1 MILRRQHDRTRLRP
15 GTLVGHG
22 GEGDVFQVEDDP
34 SIVDKLYH
42 QPTPYR
48 AAKLRAM
55 LQAVPEDPSDAVGH
69 AAIAWPMDLAVDD
82 ATEAVVGF
90 VMPRLDATTNL
101 ALLNVYNPGSRRA
114 VAPGFTWRYLLHT
127 AANLA
132 SVVEALH
139 QRGYVIGD
147 LNESNLFVSN
157 SALVTLIDCDSIQ
170 VPAPGA
176 SVMFRCGVGKPE
188 YTAPE
193 LQHVDLG
200 RIDRTPDHDNFA
212 LAIVILLL
220 LMEGVHPFSGVW
232 LGPGVPPT
240 IPQNIQTGDSPYVRP
255 RRIAPAPHAPA
266 FETFPPDVQHLVL
279 RCFGDGFTDPTA
291 RPSAAE
297 WEWALREA
305 EATLLVCEVNPRH
318 EFAAHLSACPWCLRQ
333 HTGLPDA
340 FPPPTAALSAPAAH
354 HQPAPS
360 PTPSR
365 RAGWRRA
372 AAGAAA
378 LVGVMALVL
387 VAGTHLSH
395 GGASASPAPTAVVV
409 AKPTS
414 IPYTIPPSPY
424 CPADQ
429 VPQWDRAFVPLKQVL
444 GDTMGEPVE
453 CVHPNP
459 DNGDALQRT
468 TSGLA
473 VFDQRRGEPVFTDG
487 WRHWA
492 LSPQG
497 PVYWEGTDS

>member
-1 MILRRQHDRTRLRP
+1 MFS
-15 GTLVGHG
+15 V
-22 GEGDVFQVEDDP
+22 EGDP
-34 SIVDKLYH
+34 SIVVKLYH
-42 QPTPYR
+42 RPAPYR

-55 LQAVPEDPSDAVGH
+55 LQAVPEDPSHAVGH
-69 AAIAWPMDLAVDD
+69 ASIAWPIDLVVDE
-82 ATEAVVGF
+82 AEAVLGF

-132 SVVEALH
+132 SVVDALH

-170 VPAPGA
+170 VPAPGTSA
-176 SVMFRCGVGKPE
+176 MFRCGVGKPE

-193 LQHVDLG
+193 LQHLDLG

-212 LAIVILLL
+212 LAIVVLLL

-232 LGPGVPPT
+232 LRPGAPPS

-255 RRIAPAPHAPA
+255 RRIAPPPHAPA
-266 FETFPPDVQHLVL
+266 FEMLPPDVQHLVR
-279 RCFGDGFTDPTA
+279 RCFGDGFSDPAA

-297 WEWALREA
+297 WDWALRDA
-305 EATLLVCEVNPRH
+305 EATLLVCDVNPRH
-318 EFAAHLSACPWCLRQ
+318 EFAAHVPACPWCLRQ
-333 HTGLPDA
+333 RAGLPDA
-340 FPPPTAALSAPAAH
+340 FPPPITAASVAAPAAQ
-354 HQPAPS
+354 HQPTPP

-365 RAGWRRA
+365 RARRRRA
-372 AAGAAA
+372 AAGLAAFVGVAA
-378 LVGVMALVL
+378 LALT
-387 VAGTHLSH
+387 AGTHLSH
-395 GGASASPAPTAVVV
+395 GGARASSAATVVVV

-414 IPYTIPPSPY
+414 IPYTIPSSPY
-424 CPADQ
+424 CPAGQ
-429 VPQWDRAFVPLKQVL
+429 VPQWDRAFVPLKQAV
-444 GDTMGEPVE
+444 GDAMGEPVE
-453 CVHPNP
+453 CEHANP
-459 DNGDALQRT
+459 DNGDELQQT
-468 TSGLA
+468 TTGLA
-473 VFDQRRGEPVFTDG
+473 VFDQQRGEAVFTDG

-497 PVYWEGTDS
+497 PVYWEGTGS